1 MPDAE
6 LLLAD
11 GRSTRLPAGQPILTS
26 LQSLG
31 EKRTHSMVA
40 AAWNGQILDFM
51 TPVPSDARLTL
62 VSVDSA
68 EGLRVLRHSAAHLMA
83 AAVQTLFPETKF
95 AIGPAIEDGFYYDM
109 ELSRPLTP
117 EDLPTIEAKM
127 RELAAQ
133 GLPYLRREM
142 GLPEALAWARENRQ
156 DYKVEIL
163 ETIRQYG
170 TARPASRE
178 PRADNQAVRQS
189 GTQEGPECPSAKVPE
204 CHRAPSAETG
214 AEGLAGEAEAGAST
228 VSFYETG
235 TFVDLCRGPHVPDTS
250 WLTSFRLTHLAGAYW
265 RGDER
270 RPMLQRIYGT
280 AFSTQE
286 ALDRHLFQLEEAR
299 RRDHRRLGRELDLFS
314 VADEVG
320 GGLVLWH
327 PKGGIVRKLIE
338 DLWRDE
344 HLANGYDLVY
354 TPHVGRAKLWQV
366 SGHLEYYQDLM
377 YPRMEGDGNDYY
389 VKPMNCPFHIM
400 IYQSKV
406 RSYRDLPL
414 RFAELGTV
422 YRFERAG
429 VLHGLLRVR
438 GFTQDDAHIFC
449 TPEQMDEEITRAVQ
463 FSLFFLRTFGF
474 KDYEVYVAT
483 RPEKFVGD
491 PADWEVATAA
501 LERAAERA
509 GQAYELDPGGGA
521 FYGPK
526 IDIKVKDALGRP
538 WQCTTVQFDFN
549 LPERFAI
556 SFVGEDNRPHRPF
569 MVHRALLG
577 SMERF
582 LGVLIEHYG
591 GAFPT
596 WLAPVQVRVLPVADR
611 HHAYAATVAA
621 RLRAEGLRGE
631 VDTRNE
637 KIGFKIREA
646 EVQKIPHIL
655 VVGDKEAAAG
665 TVSVRLRG
673 GQDRGVMPLADFV
686 HWLAS
691 ENKPQTA

>member
-1 MPDAE
+1 MAEAE

-11 GRSTRLPAGQPILTS
+11 GRRTRVPVGQPILPT
-26 LQSLG
+26 LQALG
-31 EKRTHSMVA
+31 EAVEQSAVA
-40 AAWNGQILDFM
+40 AAWDGHTLDFM
-51 TPVPSDARLTL
+51 TPVPSPASLTL
-62 VSVDSA
+62 VPTDSA
-68 EGLRVLRHSAAHLMA
+68 EGLRVLRHSTAHLMA
-83 AAVQTLFPETKF
+83 AAVQVLFPEAKF
-95 AIGPAIEDGFYYDM
+95 AIGPAIDDGFYYDM
-109 ELSRPLTP
+109 ELPRALAPQ
-117 EDLPTIEAKM
+117 DLPAIEAKM

-133 GLPYLRREM
+133 RLPFQRREM
-142 GLPEALAWARENRQ
+142 SIAEALAWAREHQ
-156 DYKVEIL
+156 QAYKVEIL
-163 ETIRQYG
+163 ETIRQFG
-170 TARPASRE
+170 TSRAQSRE
-178 PRADNQAVRQS
+178 P
-189 GTQEGPECPSAKVPE
+189 GTQPITGQRPIDKV
-204 CHRAPSAETG
+204 AESRE
-214 AEGLAGEAEAGAST
+214 AMQELAGEAEIGKAT
-228 VSFYETG
+228 VSVYQTG
-235 TFVDLCRGPHVPDTS
+235 DFVDLCRGPHVPDTS
-250 WLTSFRLTHLAGAYW
+250 WLTAFRLTHIAGAYW

-280 AFSTQE
+280 AFPTQE
-286 ALDRHLFQLEEAR
+286 ALEQHLFRLEEAR

-320 GGLVLWH
+320 GGLILWH
-327 PKGGIVRKLIE
+327 PKGGVVRKIIE
-338 DLWRDE
+338 DFWRDE
-344 HLANGYDLVY
+344 HLGNGYDLVY
-354 TPHVGRAKLWQV
+354 TPHVGRAKLWQT
-366 SGHLEYYQDLM
+366 SGHLDFYQDLM
-377 YPRMEGDGNDYY
+377 YPRMEGEGNDYY

-449 TPEQMDEEITRAVQ
+449 TPEQMDEEITRAVR

-483 RPEKFVGD
+483 RPEKFVGEI
-491 PADWEVATAA
+491 AEWEVATQA
-501 LERAAERA
+501 LQRAADRA
-509 GQAYELDPGGGA
+509 GQKYELDPGGGA

-549 LPERFAI
+549 LPDRFALT
-556 SFVGEDNRPHRPF
+556 FVGEDNRQHRPF

-591 GAFPT
+591 GAFPL
-596 WLAPVQVRVLPVADR
+596 WLAPVQARVLPVADR
-611 HHAYAATVAA
+611 HHEYATSLVA
-621 RLRAEGLRGE
+621 RLRSEGLRGE
-631 VDTRNE
+631 ADTRNE

-646 EVQKIPHIL
+646 EVQKIPYIL
-655 VVGDKEAAAG
+655 VVGDKETAAG

-686 HWLAS
+686 HVLAM
-691 ENKPQTA
+691 ENKPQAA

>member
-1 MPDAE
+1 MADAE

-11 GRSTRLPAGQPILTS
+11 GRRTQVPVGQPILPT
-26 LQSLG
+26 LQALG
-31 EKRTHSMVA
+31 EAVAQSAVA
-40 AAWNGQILDFM
+40 AAWDGHTLDFM
-51 TPVPSDARLTL
+51 TPVPSPASLTL
-62 VSVDSA
+62 VPTDSP
-68 EGLRVLRHSAAHLMA
+68 EGLRVLRHSTAHLMA
-83 AAVQTLFPETKF
+83 AAVQTLFPEAKF
-95 AIGPAIEDGFYYDM
+95 AIGPAIDDGFYYDM
-109 ELSRPLTP
+109 ELPRPLAP
-117 EDLPTIEAKM
+117 EDLPVIEAKM
-127 RELAAQ
+127 RELVAQ
-133 GLPYLRREM
+133 RIPFQRREM
-142 GLPEALAWARENRQ
+142 SISEALAWAREHRQ

-163 ETIRQYG
+163 ETIRLFG
-170 TARPASRE
+170 SSRAVSRE
-178 PRADNQAVRQS
+178 P
-189 GTQEGPECPSAKVPE
+189 GTPGV
-204 CHRAPSAETG
+204 AEV
-214 AEGLAGEAEAGAST
+214 EELEGEAELGKAT
-228 VSFYETG
+228 VSIYETG
-235 TFVDLCRGPHVPDTS
+235 HFVDLCRGPHVPDTS
-250 WLTSFRLTHLAGAYW
+250 WLAAFRLTHIAGAYW

-280 AFSTQE
+280 AFATQE
-286 ALDRHLFQLEEAR
+286 ALEQHLFRLEEAR

-320 GGLVLWH
+320 SGLILWH
-327 PKGGIVRKLIE
+327 PKGGVIRKIIE
-338 DLWRDE
+338 DFWRDE

-354 TPHVGRAKLWQV
+354 TPHVGRAKLWQT
-366 SGHLEYYQDLM
+366 SGHLDFYQDLM

-389 VKPMNCPFHIM
+389 VKPMNCPFHIL
-400 IYQSKV
+400 IYQSKM

-449 TPEQMDEEITRAVQ
+449 TPEQMDEEIARAVR

-483 RPEKFVGD
+483 RPEKFVGE
-491 PADWEVATAA
+491 PAQWEVATQA
-501 LERAAERA
+501 LQRSAERA

-549 LPERFAI
+549 LPERFALA
-556 SFVGEDNRPHRPF
+556 FVGEDNRQHRPF

-577 SMERF
+577 SIERF
-582 LGVLIEHYG
+582 LGVLIEHFG
-591 GAFPT
+591 GAFPV
-596 WLAPVQVRVLPVADR
+596 WLAPVQARVLPVTDR
-611 HHAYAATVAA
+611 HHEYAASVVA
-621 RLRAEGLRGE
+621 RLRSEGLRGE
-631 VDTRNE
+631 ADTRNE

-646 EVQKIPHIL
+646 EVQKIPYIL
-655 VVGDKEAAAG
+655 VVGDKETAAG

-673 GQDRGVMPLADFV
+673 GQDRGVMPLADLV
-686 HWLAS
+686 HSLTM
-691 ENKPQTA
+691 ENKPQAA

>member
-1 MPDAE
+1 MADAE
-6 LLLAD
+6 ILLTD
-11 GRSTRLPAGQPILTS
+11 GRRARVPAGQPILAT
-26 LQSLG
+26 LRSLG
-31 EKRTHSMVA
+31 ESAVNSAIA
-40 AAWNGQILDFM
+40 AAGNGQTLDFM
-51 TPVPSDARLTL
+51 TPVPSDASLRLIGPE
-62 VSVDSA
+62 SP

-83 AAVQTLFPETKF
+83 AAVQVLLPEAKF

-109 ELSRPLTP
+109 ELPRPLVP
-117 EDLPTIEAKM
+117 EDLPVIEAKM
-127 RELAAQ
+127 RELAARR
-133 GLPYLRREM
+133 LPFERREM
-142 GLPEALAWARENRQ
+142 SLSEALAWARAHGQ

-170 TARPASRE
+170 SSRV
-178 PRADNQAVRQS
+178 PTP
-189 GTQEGPECPSAKVPE
+189 GLQE
-204 CHRAPSAETG
+204 
-214 AEGLAGEAEAGAST
+214 LAGEVESGATS
-228 VSFYETG
+228 VSFYQTG
-235 TFVDLCRGPHVPDTS
+235 AFEDLCRGPHVPDTS
-250 WLTSFRLTHLAGAYW
+250 WLTAFRLTHIAGAYW

-280 AFSTQE
+280 AFPTQE
-286 ALDRHLFQLEEAR
+286 ALDRYLFQLEEAR
-299 RRDHRRLGRELDLFS
+299 RRDHRRLGKDLDLFS

-320 GGLVLWH
+320 GGLILWH

-338 DLWRDE
+338 DFWRDE
-344 HLANGYDLVY
+344 HLKNGYDLVY

-366 SGHLEYYQDLM
+366 SGHLEFYQDLM
-377 YPRMEGDGNDYY
+377 YPRMEGEGNDYY
-389 VKPMNCPFHIM
+389 IKPMNCPFHIM

-414 RFAELGTV
+414 RLAELGTV

-449 TPEQMDEEITRAVQ
+449 TPDQMDEEITRAVK

-474 KDYEVYVAT
+474 KEYEVYVAT

-491 PADWEVATAA
+491 STAWEVATDA
-501 LERAAERA
+501 LKRAVERA
-509 GQAYELDPGGGA
+509 GQAYVVDPGGGA

-549 LPERFAI
+549 LPERFGI
-556 SFVGEDNRPHRPF
+556 NFVAEDNRQHRPF

-596 WLAPVQVRVLPVADR
+596 WLAPVQARVLPIADR
-611 HHAYAATVAA
+611 HHEYAGRVVG
-621 RLRAEGLRGE
+621 RLQAEGLRGE
-631 VDTRNE
+631 VDGRNE

-646 EVQKIPHIL
+646 EVQKIPSIL
-655 VVGDKEAAAG
+655 VVGDKETAAG

-686 HWLAS
+686 TTLAS
-691 ENKPQTA
+691 ENKPQAA

>member
-1 MPDAE
+1 MADAE
-6 LLLAD
+6 LQLTD
-11 GRSTRLPAGQPILTS
+11 GRRARVPAGQSILAT

-31 EKRTHSMVA
+31 ESAAHSAVA
-40 AAWNGQILDFM
+40 AAWDGQILDFM
-51 TPVPSDARLTL
+51 TPVPSDASLTL
-62 VSVDSA
+62 IASDSA

-83 AAVQTLFPETKF
+83 AAVQALFPEAKF

-109 ELSRPLTP
+109 ELPRPLAP
-117 EDLPTIEAKM
+117 EDLPAIEAKM

-133 GLPYLRREM
+133 RLPYARREM
-142 GLPEALAWARENRQ
+142 SLEDALAWARAHRQ

-163 ETIRQYG
+163 ETIAQ
-170 TARPASRE
+170 SRE
-178 PRADNQAVRQS
+178 PRAGYPQGGREEV
-189 GTQEGPECPSAKVPE
+189 EE
-204 CHRAPSAETG
+204 
-214 AEGLAGEAEAGAST
+214 LAGEVEAGTSK
-228 VSFYETG
+228 VSFYDTG
-235 TFVDLCRGPHVPDTS
+235 AFVDLCRGPHVPDTS
-250 WLTSFRLTHLAGAYW
+250 WLTAFRLTHIAGAYW

-280 AFSTQE
+280 AFPTQE
-286 ALDRHLFQLEEAR
+286 ALDRYLFQLEEAR

-320 GGLVLWH
+320 GGLILWH
-327 PKGGIVRKLIE
+327 PKGGIVRTLIE
-338 DLWRDE
+338 DFWRHE
-344 HLANGYDLVY
+344 HVKNGYDIVY

-366 SGHLEYYQDLM
+366 SGHLDFYQDLM
-377 YPRMEGDGNDYY
+377 YPRMEGEGNDYY

-449 TPEQMDEEITRAVQ
+449 TPEQMDEEITRAVK

-474 KDYEVYVAT
+474 KEYEVYVAT

-491 PADWEVATAA
+491 PKDWEVATEA
-501 LERAAERA
+501 LKRAVERAD
-509 GQAYELDPGGGA
+509 QSYEVDPGGGA

-549 LPERFAI
+549 LPERFGI
-556 SFVGEDNRPHRPF
+556 TFVGGDNSQHRPF

-596 WLAPVQVRVLPVADR
+596 WLAPVQARVLPVADR
-611 HHAYAATVAA
+611 HHGYAGQVAA
-621 RLRAEGLRGE
+621 RLQADGLRGE

-646 EVQKIPHIL
+646 EVTDAL
-655 VVGDKEAAAG
+655 DK
-665 TVSVRLRG
+665 TL
-673 GQDRGVMPLADFV
+673 
-686 HWLAS
+686 
-691 ENKPQTA
+691 T

>member
-1 MPDAE
+1 MADAE

-11 GRSTRLPAGQPILTS
+11 GERALIPAGQPILARLKT
-26 LQSLG
+26 LG
-31 EKRTHSMVA
+31 EAATQSVA

-51 TPVPSDARLTL
+51 TPVPPNASLRL
-62 VSVDSA
+62 VPPDSA
-68 EGLRVLRHSAAHLMA
+68 EGLHVLRHSTAHLMA
-83 AAVQTLFPETKF
+83 AAVQALFPEAKF

-109 ELSRPLTP
+109 ELPRPLAP
-117 EDLPTIEAKM
+117 EDLPVIEAKM

-133 GLPYLRREM
+133 RLLYERREM
-142 GLPEALAWARENRQ
+142 GIGEALAWARAHRQ

-163 ETIRQYG
+163 ETIQQYG
-170 TARPASRE
+170 SARVPTPE
-178 PRADNQAVRQS
+178 M
-189 GTQEGPECPSAKVPE
+189 QE
-204 CHRAPSAETG
+204 
-214 AEGLAGEAEAGAST
+214 LAGEVESGT
-228 VSFYETG
+228 TMVSFYQTG
-235 TFVDLCRGPHVPDTS
+235 AFVDLCRGPHAPDTS
-250 WLTSFRLTHLAGAYW
+250 WLKAFRLTHIAGAYW

-280 AFSTQE
+280 AFHTQE
-286 ALDRHLFQLEEAR
+286 ALDRHLYQLEEAR
-299 RRDHRRLGRELDLFS
+299 RRDHRRLGRDLDLFS

-320 GGLVLWH
+320 GGLILWH

-338 DLWRDE
+338 DFWRDE
-344 HLANGYDLVY
+344 HLVNGYDLVY

-366 SGHLEYYQDLM
+366 SGHLDFYQDLM
-377 YPRMEGDGNDYY
+377 YPKMEGDGGDYY

-422 YRFERAG
+422 YRFERTG

-449 TPEQMDEEITRAVQ
+449 TPEQMDEEISRAVQ

-491 PADWEVATAA
+491 PADWDAATEA
-501 LERAAERA
+501 LRRAAQRA
-509 GQAYELDPGGGA
+509 GQSYELDPGGGA

-556 SFVGEDNRPHRPF
+556 SFVGEDNRQHRPF

-596 WLAPVQVRVLPVADR
+596 WLAPVQARVLPVADR
-611 HHAYAATVAA
+611 HHEYAAGLLA
-621 RLRAEGLRGE
+621 RLREASLRGE

-637 KIGFKIREA
+637 KMGFKIREA
-646 EVQKIPHIL
+646 EVQKVPYIL
-655 VVGDKEAAAG
+655 VVGDKETAAG
-665 TVSVRLRG
+665 AVSVRLRG

-686 HWLAS
+686 HLLAS
-691 ENKPQTA
+691 ESKPQVA

>member
-1 MPDAE
+1 MADAE

-11 GRSTRLPAGQPILTS
+11 GRRTRVPVGQPILPALQALGEPV
-26 LQSLG
+26 LQSA
-31 EKRTHSMVA
+31 VA
-40 AAWNGQILDFM
+40 AAWDGHTLDFM
-51 TPVPSDARLTL
+51 TPVPSPAPLTL
-62 VSVDSA
+62 VPTDSP
-68 EGLRVLRHSAAHLMA
+68 EGLRVLRHSTAHLMA
-83 AAVQTLFPETKF
+83 AAVQALFPEAKF
-95 AIGPAIEDGFYYDM
+95 AIGPAIDDGFYYDM
-109 ELSRPLTP
+109 ELPRPLAP
-117 EDLPTIEAKM
+117 EDLSVIEAKM

-133 GLPYLRREM
+133 QLPFQRREM
-142 GLPEALAWARENRQ
+142 PLSDALAWAREHRQ

-163 ETIRQYG
+163 ETIRQFG
-170 TARPASRE
+170 TS
-178 PRADNQAVRQS
+178 
-189 GTQEGPECPSAKVPE
+189 
-204 CHRAPSAETG
+204 RAPGPAVEM
-214 AEGLAGEAEAGAST
+214 EELAGEAEIGKTT
-228 VSFYETG
+228 VSIYQTG
-235 TFVDLCRGPHVPDTS
+235 HFVDLCRGPHVPDTS
-250 WLTSFRLTHLAGAYW
+250 WLTAYRLTHIAGAYW

-280 AFSTQE
+280 AFPTQE
-286 ALDRHLFQLEEAR
+286 ALEQHLFRLEEAR

-320 GGLVLWH
+320 GGLILWH
-327 PKGGIVRKLIE
+327 PKGGVIRKLIE
-338 DLWRDE
+338 DFWRDE

-354 TPHVGRAKLWQV
+354 TPHLGRAKLWQT
-366 SGHLEYYQDLM
+366 SGHLDFYQELM
-377 YPRMEGDGNDYY
+377 YPRMEGDGNDFY

-449 TPEQMDEEITRAVQ
+449 TPEQMDEEISRAVR

-474 KDYEVYVAT
+474 KDYAVYVAT
-483 RPEKFVGD
+483 RPEKFVGE
-491 PADWEVATAA
+491 PVQWEVATHA
-501 LERAAERA
+501 LQRAAERA
-509 GQAYELDPGGGA
+509 GQVYELDPGGGA

-549 LPERFAI
+549 LPERFSLA
-556 SFVGEDNRPHRPF
+556 FVGEDNRQHRPF

-577 SMERF
+577 SIERF

-591 GAFPT
+591 GAFPA
-596 WLAPVQVRVLPVADR
+596 WLAPVQARVLPVADR
-611 HHAYAATVAA
+611 HHEYASSVVA

-631 VDTRNE
+631 ADTRNE

-646 EVQKIPHIL
+646 EVQKIPYIL
-655 VVGDKEAAAG
+655 VVGDKETAAG

-686 HWLAS
+686 HVLAT
-691 ENKPQTA
+691 ENKPQAA

>member
-1 MPDAE
+1 MADAE

-11 GRSTRLPAGQPILTS
+11 GRRTRVPVGQPILPV
-26 LQSLG
+26 LQALG
-31 EKRTHSMVA
+31 EAVVQSAVA
-40 AAWNGQILDFM
+40 AAWDGHTLDFM
-51 TPVPSDARLTL
+51 TPVPSPASLTL
-62 VSVDSA
+62 VPTDSA
-68 EGLRVLRHSAAHLMA
+68 EGVRVLRHSTAHLMA
-83 AAVQTLFPETKF
+83 AAVQALFPEAKF
-95 AIGPAIEDGFYYDM
+95 AIGPAIDDGFYYDM
-109 ELSRPLTP
+109 ELPRPLAP
-117 EDLPTIEAKM
+117 EDLPVIEAKM

-133 GLPYLRREM
+133 RLPFQRREM
-142 GLPEALAWARENRQ
+142 SIAEALAWAREHQ
-156 DYKVEIL
+156 QAYKVEIL
-163 ETIRQYG
+163 ETIRQFG
-170 TARPASRE
+170 TS
-178 PRADNQAVRQS
+178 
-189 GTQEGPECPSAKVPE
+189 
-204 CHRAPSAETG
+204 RAPRPEAAIE
-214 AEGLAGEAEAGAST
+214 ELAGEAEIGKTA
-228 VSFYETG
+228 VSVYQTG
-235 TFVDLCRGPHVPDTS
+235 NFVDLCRGPHVPDTS
-250 WLTSFRLTHLAGAYW
+250 WLTAFRLTHIAGAYW

-280 AFSTQE
+280 AFPTQE
-286 ALDRHLFQLEEAR
+286 ALEQHLFRLEEAR

-320 GGLVLWH
+320 GGLILWH
-327 PKGGIVRKLIE
+327 PKGGVVRKLIE
-338 DLWRDE
+338 DFWRDE
-344 HLANGYDLVY
+344 HLGNGYDLVY
-354 TPHVGRAKLWQV
+354 TPHVGRAKLWQT
-366 SGHLEYYQDLM
+366 SGHLDFYQDLM
-377 YPRMEGDGNDYY
+377 YPRMEGDGGDYY
-389 VKPMNCPFHIM
+389 VKPMNCPFHIL
-400 IYQSKV
+400 IYQSRV

-449 TPEQMDEEITRAVQ
+449 TPEQMDEEITRAVR

-483 RPEKFVGD
+483 RPEKFVGEI
-491 PADWEVATAA
+491 AEWEVATQS
-501 LERAAERA
+501 LQRAADRA
-509 GQAYELDPGGGA
+509 GQKYELDPGGGA

-549 LPERFAI
+549 LPDRFALT
-556 SFVGEDNRPHRPF
+556 FVGEDNRQHRPF

-591 GAFPT
+591 GAFPV
-596 WLAPVQVRVLPVADR
+596 WLAPVQARVLPVADR
-611 HHAYAATVAA
+611 HHEYATSVVA
-621 RLRAEGLRGE
+621 RLRSEGLRGE
-631 VDTRNE
+631 ADTRNE

-646 EVQKIPHIL
+646 EVQKIPYIL
-655 VVGDKEAAAG
+655 VVGDKETAAG

-686 HWLAS
+686 HVLAM
-691 ENKPQTA
+691 ENKPQAA

>member
-1 MPDAE
+1 MPMADAE
-6 LLLAD
+6 LQLTD
-11 GRSTRLPAGQPILTS
+11 GRRARVPAGQPILAT
-26 LQSLG
+26 LRSLG
-31 EKRTHSMVA
+31 ESAAHSAVA

-51 TPVPSDARLTL
+51 TPVPADASLTL
-62 VSVDSA
+62 IAPDSA

-83 AAVQTLFPETKF
+83 AAVQALFPEAKF
-95 AIGPAIEDGFYYDM
+95 AIGPAIEEGFYYDM
-109 ELSRPLTP
+109 ELPRPLAP
-117 EDLPTIEAKM
+117 EDLPAIEAKM

-133 GLPYLRREM
+133 RLPYERREM
-142 GLPEALAWARENRQ
+142 SLPDALAWARAHRQ

-170 TARPASRE
+170 TSRPEYPPEAGGRE
-178 PRADNQAVRQS
+178 PRAES
-189 GTQEGPECPSAKVPE
+189 G
-204 CHRAPSAETG
+204 APSAGRREDVEEM
-214 AEGLAGEAEAGAST
+214 ASEVAAGAST
-228 VSFYETG
+228 VSFYDTG
-235 TFVDLCRGPHVPDTS
+235 AFVDLCRGPHVPDTS
-250 WLTSFRLTHLAGAYW
+250 WLTAFRLTHIAGAYW

-280 AFSTQE
+280 AFPTQE
-286 ALDRHLFQLEEAR
+286 ALDRYLFQLEEAR

-320 GGLVLWH
+320 GGLILWH
-327 PKGGIVRKLIE
+327 PKGGIVRTLIE
-338 DLWRDE
+338 DFWRDE
-344 HLANGYDLVY
+344 HLKNGYDIVY

-366 SGHLEYYQDLM
+366 SGHLDFYRDLM
-377 YPRMEGDGNDYY
+377 YPRMEGEGNDYY

-449 TPEQMDEEITRAVQ
+449 TPEQMDEEITRAVK

-474 KDYEVYVAT
+474 KEYEVYVAT
-483 RPEKFVGD
+483 LPEKFVGD
-491 PADWEVATAA
+491 PKDWQVATEA
-501 LERAAERA
+501 LKRAVERAD
-509 GQAYELDPGGGA
+509 QSYELDPGGGA

-549 LPERFAI
+549 LPERFGI
-556 SFVGEDNRPHRPF
+556 TFVGEDNRQHRPF

-591 GAFPT
+591 GAFPA
-596 WLAPVQVRVLPVADR
+596 WLAPVQARVLPVADR
-611 HHAYAATVAA
+611 HHGYAGQVAA
-621 RLRAEGLRGE
+621 RLQADGLRGE

-646 EVQKIPHIL
+646 EVQKIPYIL
-655 VVGDKEAAAG
+655 VVGDKETAAG

-673 GQDRGVMPLADFV
+673 GQARGVMPLADFV
-686 HWLAS
+686 TTLAS
-691 ENKPQTA
+691 ENKPQAA

>member
-1 MPDAE
+1 MADAE

-11 GRSTRLPAGQPILTS
+11 GRRTRIPVGQPILPT
-26 LQSLG
+26 LRAMGQAVVQSA
-31 EKRTHSMVA
+31 VA
-40 AAWNGQILDFM
+40 AAWDGQTLDFM
-51 TPVPSDARLTL
+51 TPVPSPASLRLIPTE
-62 VSVDSA
+62 SP
-68 EGLRVLRHSAAHLMA
+68 EGLRVLRHSTAHLMA
-83 AAVQTLFPETKF
+83 AAVQALFPEAKF
-95 AIGPAIEDGFYYDM
+95 AVGPAIDDGFYYDM
-109 ELSRPLTP
+109 QLPRPLAP
-117 EDLPTIEAKM
+117 EDLPLIEAKM

-133 GLPYLRREM
+133 RLPFQRREM
-142 GLPEALAWARENRQ
+142 SISEALAWAREHRQ

-163 ETIRQYG
+163 ETIRRFG
-170 TARPASRE
+170 AF
-178 PRADNQAVRQS
+178 RAESSQ
-189 GTQEGPECPSAKVPE
+189 KVPE
-204 CHRAPSAETG
+204 PG
-214 AEGLAGEAEAGAST
+214 AEMEELAGEAEIGKAT
-228 VSFYETG
+228 VSFYQTG
-235 TFVDLCRGPHVPDTS
+235 HFVDLCRGPHVPDTS
-250 WLTSFRLTHLAGAYW
+250 WLAAFRLTHIAGAYW
-265 RGDER
+265 RGDEG

-280 AFSTQE
+280 AFATQE
-286 ALDRHLFQLEEAR
+286 ALEHHLFRLEEAR

-320 GGLVLWH
+320 GGLILWH
-327 PKGGIVRKLIE
+327 PKGGVIRKIIE
-338 DLWRDE
+338 DFWRDE

-354 TPHVGRAKLWQV
+354 TPHVGRAKLWQT
-366 SGHLEYYQDLM
+366 SGHLDFYRDLM

-389 VKPMNCPFHIM
+389 VKPMNCPFHIL
-400 IYQSKV
+400 IYQSRV

-449 TPEQMDEEITRAVQ
+449 TPDQMDEEITRAVR

-474 KDYEVYVAT
+474 KDYEVFVAT
-483 RPEKFVGD
+483 RPEKYVGE
-491 PADWEVATAA
+491 PAQWEVATQA
-501 LERAAERA
+501 LQRAAERA
-509 GQAYELDPGGGA
+509 GQMYQLDSGGGA

-526 IDIKVKDALGRP
+526 IDIKVRDALGRP

-549 LPERFAI
+549 LPERFALA
-556 SFVGEDNRPHRPF
+556 FVGEDNRQHRPF

-591 GAFPT
+591 GAFPA

-611 HHAYAATVAA
+611 HHGYAASVVA
-621 RLRAEGLRGE
+621 RLRSDGLRGE
-631 VDTRNE
+631 ADARNE

-646 EVQKIPHIL
+646 ELQKIPYIL
-655 VVGDKEAAAG
+655 VVGDKETAAG

-686 HWLAS
+686 HSLAT
-691 ENKPQTA
+691 EHKPQAA

>member
-1 MPDAE
+1 MADAE

-11 GRSTRLPAGQPILTS
+11 GRRARIPAGQPILAA
-26 LQSLG
+26 LQALG
-31 EKRTHSMVA
+31 EAPVETAVA
-40 AAWNGQILDFM
+40 AAWNGQTLDFM
-51 TPVPSDARLTL
+51 TPVPSDASLTL
-62 VSVDSA
+62 VPPDSPD
-68 EGLRVLRHSAAHLMA
+68 GLRVLRHSAAHLMA
-83 AAVQTLFPETKF
+83 AAVQALSPAAKF

-109 ELSRPLTP
+109 ELPRPLTP
-117 EDLPTIEAKM
+117 EDLPIIEAKM

-133 GLPYLRREM
+133 RLLYQRRELEM
-142 GLPEALAWARENRQ
+142 SEALAWAREHRQ
-156 DYKVEIL
+156 DYKIEIL

-170 TARPASRE
+170 TSRPEGRAPGTQGVPESRE
-178 PRADNQAVRQS
+178 
-189 GTQEGPECPSAKVPE
+189 SAE
-204 CHRAPSAETG
+204 HRALNAE
-214 AEGLAGEAEAGAST
+214 AEVEELAGEVQVGTST
-228 VSFYETG
+228 VSFYQTG
-235 TFVDLCRGPHVPDTS
+235 TFTDLCRGPHVPDTS
-250 WLTSFRLTHLAGAYW
+250 WLTAFRLTHIAGAYW

-280 AFSTQE
+280 AFPTQE
-286 ALDRHLFQLEEAR
+286 ALDRHLFNLEEAR

-320 GGLVLWH
+320 GGLILWH
-327 PKGGIVRKLIE
+327 PKGGMIRTLIE
-338 DLWRDE
+338 DFWRDE

-366 SGHLEYYQDLM
+366 SGHLEFYQDLM

-449 TPEQMDEEITRAVQ
+449 TPEQMDEEITRAVR

-483 RPEKFVGD
+483 RPEKFVGE
-491 PADWEVATAA
+491 PGDWEVATEA
-501 LERAAERA
+501 LKRAAGRA
-509 GQAYELDPGGGA
+509 GQAYEVDAGGGA

-549 LPERFAI
+549 LPERFGLA
-556 SFVGEDNRPHRPF
+556 FVGEDNRQHRPF

-577 SMERF
+577 SIERF

-591 GAFPT
+591 GAFPA
-596 WLAPVQVRVLPVADR
+596 WLAPVQARVLPVADR
-611 HHAYAATVAA
+611 HHAYAASVVA
-621 RLRAEGLRGE
+621 RLQEEHLRGE
-631 VDTRNE
+631 VDDRNE

-646 EVQKIPHIL
+646 EVQKIPYIL
-655 VVGDKEAAAG
+655 VVGDRETAAG

-686 HWLAS
+686 HTLAT
-691 ENKPQTA
+691 ENKPQAV

>member
-1 MPDAE
+1 MADAE

-11 GRSTRLPAGQPILTS
+11 GRRTRVPVGQPILPT
-26 LQSLG
+26 LQALG
-31 EKRTHSMVA
+31 EAVVQSAVA
-40 AAWNGQILDFM
+40 AAWDGHTLDFM
-51 TPVPSDARLTL
+51 TPVPSPASLTL
-62 VSVDSA
+62 VPTDSA
-68 EGLRVLRHSAAHLMA
+68 EGLRVLRHSTAHLMA
-83 AAVQTLFPETKF
+83 AAVQTLFPEAKF
-95 AIGPAIEDGFYYDM
+95 AIGPAIDDGFYYDM
-109 ELSRPLTP
+109 ELPRPLAP
-117 EDLPTIEAKM
+117 EDLPVIEAKM

-133 GLPYLRREM
+133 RLPFQRREM
-142 GLPEALAWARENRQ
+142 SIAEALAWAREHRQ
-156 DYKVEIL
+156 EYKVEIL
-163 ETIRQYG
+163 ETIRQHG
-170 TARPASRE
+170 SSRPPTPDPSVGVRS
-178 PRADNQAVRQS
+178 PADRPP
-189 GTQEGPECPSAKVPE
+189 TPEIE
-204 CHRAPSAETG
+204 E
-214 AEGLAGEAEAGAST
+214 LAGEAEIGKTA
-228 VSFYETG
+228 VSVYQTG
-235 TFVDLCRGPHVPDTS
+235 NFVDLCRGPHVPDTS
-250 WLTSFRLTHLAGAYW
+250 WLTAFRLTHIAGAYW

-280 AFSTQE
+280 AFPTQE
-286 ALDRHLFQLEEAR
+286 ALEQHLFRLEEAR

-320 GGLVLWH
+320 GGLILWH
-327 PKGGIVRKLIE
+327 PKGGIIRKLIE
-338 DLWRDE
+338 DFWRDE
-344 HLANGYDLVY
+344 HLGNGYDLVY
-354 TPHVGRAKLWQV
+354 TPHVGRAKLWQT
-366 SGHLEYYQDLM
+366 SGHLDFYQDLM
-377 YPRMEGDGNDYY
+377 YPRMVGDGNDYY
-389 VKPMNCPFHIM
+389 VKPMNCPFHIL
-400 IYQSKV
+400 IYQSRV

-449 TPEQMDEEITRAVQ
+449 TPEQMDEEITRAVR

-483 RPEKFVGD
+483 RPEKFVGE
-491 PADWEVATAA
+491 PTQWEVATQA
-501 LERAAERA
+501 LQRAADRA

-549 LPERFAI
+549 LPDRFGLT
-556 SFVGEDNRPHRPF
+556 FVGEDNRQHRPF

-577 SMERF
+577 SLERF

-591 GAFPT
+591 GAFPV
-596 WLAPVQVRVLPVADR
+596 WLAPVQARVLPVADR
-611 HHAYAATVAA
+611 HHEYATSLVA
-621 RLRAEGLRGE
+621 RLRSEGLRGE
-631 VDTRNE
+631 ADTRNE

-646 EVQKIPHIL
+646 EVQKIPYIL
-655 VVGDKEAAAG
+655 VVGDKETAAG

-686 HWLAS
+686 HVLAM
-691 ENKPQTA
+691 ENKPQAA

>member
-1 MPDAE
+1 MADAE
-6 LLLAD
+6 ILLAD
-11 GRSTRLPAGQPILTS
+11 GRRARVPAGQPILAM

-31 EKRTHSMVA
+31 ESAAYSAVA
-40 AAWNGQILDFM
+40 VAWDGQILDFM
-51 TPVPSDARLTL
+51 TPVPPDVSLTL
-62 VSVDSA
+62 IPSESA
-68 EGLRVLRHSAAHLMA
+68 EGLRVLRHSTAHLMA
-83 AAVQTLFPETKF
+83 AAVQTLFPEAKF

-109 ELSRPLTP
+109 ELPRTLTP
-117 EDLPTIEAKM
+117 EDLPVIEARM
-127 RELAAQ
+127 RELGAKR
-133 GLPYLRREM
+133 LPFARREM
-142 GLPEALAWARENRQ
+142 AMSDATAWARQNRQ

-163 ETIRQYG
+163 ETIVQ
-170 TARPASRE
+170 SRE
-178 PRADNQAVRQS
+178 PRPV
-189 GTQEGPECPSAKVPE
+189 GEGPRSHGA
-204 CHRAPSAETG
+204 RAEM
-214 AEGLAGEAEAGAST
+214 GELGGEVEAGAST
-228 VSFYETG
+228 VSFYQTG
-235 TFVDLCRGPHVPDTS
+235 AFMDLCRGPHVPDTS
-250 WLTSFRLTHLAGAYW
+250 YLRAFRLTHIAGAYW

-270 RPMLQRIYGT
+270 RQMLQRLYGT

-286 ALDRHLFQLEEAR
+286 ALDRHLYQVEEAR

-320 GGLVLWH
+320 GGLILWH

-338 DLWRDE
+338 DFWRDE
-344 HLANGYDLVY
+344 HLKNGYDIVY
-354 TPHVGRAKLWQV
+354 TPHVGRAALWQA
-366 SGHLEYYQDLM
+366 SGHLDFYQDLM
-377 YPRMEGDGNDYY
+377 YPRMEGDGGEYY
-389 VKPMNCPFHIM
+389 IKPMNCPFHIM
-400 IYQSKV
+400 IYQSRV

-449 TPEQMDEEITRAVQ
+449 TPEQMGEEITRAVK

-474 KDYEVYVAT
+474 TDYEVYVAT

-491 PADWEVATAA
+491 SRDWDTASEA
-501 LERAAERA
+501 LKRAMERA
-509 GQAYELDPGGGA
+509 GQSYEVDSGGGA

-556 SFVGEDNRPHRPF
+556 TYVGEDNRQHRPF

-596 WLAPVQVRVLPVADR
+596 WLAPVQARLLPVADR
-611 HHAYAATVAA
+611 HHAYAETVAA
-621 RLRAEGLRGE
+621 RLRAANMRAE
-631 VDTRNE
+631 VDGRNE

-646 EVQKIPHIL
+646 EVQKIPYIL
-655 VVGDKEAAAG
+655 VVGDKETAAG

-673 GQDRGVMPLADFV
+673 GQDRGVMPLADLV
-686 HWLAS
+686 ATLAS
-691 ENKPQTA
+691 ENKPQAV